1 MIPDP
6 TTPFMGPS
14 AHTRSSQTP
23 WSCSPCSSPWPRP
36 ATPSSLPSACL
47 RPEGQLPSRSLYLQA
62 PGHQPSLWPAPYW
75 THDLLLSLG
84 HVLLSLTF
92 THVITHPL
100 PGRHLLI
107 LWDSMQQSCAGAQA
121 SLEESTAP
129 PVPPP
134 RPEPCPLTCFPLFAA
149 LRASR
154 GRDTGKCLGKELGL
168 PRAGVSLKRSQGPSL
183 YLPLRRTQRE

>member
-1 MIPDP
+1 MVLQPLLKSTAQACDSIL
-6 TTPFMGPS
+6 S
-14 AHTRSSQTP
+14 AL
-23 WSCSPCSSPWPRP
+23 CV
-36 ATPSSLPSACL
+36 
-47 RPEGQLPSRSLYLQA
+47 
-62 PGHQPSLWPAPYW
+62 PAPRGAASKPLSPPAGPW
-75 THDLLLSLG
+75 ASAQPLACSLLDSRPFALPQPCPTQSHL
-84 HVLLSLTF
+84 HTC
-92 THVITHPL
+92 HHPPHPL

-107 LWDSMQQSCAGAQA
+107 LWDSMQRSCAGAQA
-121 SLEESTAP
+121 SLEESAAP

-168 PRAGVSLKRSQGPSL
+168 PRAGVALKRSQGPSL